1 MGTVA
6 VAHLDHVTHH
16 LVSIEIADSRRHLEL
31 VCNIVGLVEKKLV
44 VILGKIVGRRVF
56 EDVFYCRLEV
66 AFGKSRR
73 GRKRERERER
83 GEWQKYREERGEGEK
98 HKERV
103 KRERKEEKKR
113 NKSRERERRG
123 KKERIVVT
131 IGAPLYCTGEK

>member
-73 GRKRERERER
+73 VGERERERER
-83 GEWQKYREERGEGEK
+83 EENG
-98 HKERV
+98 
-103 KRERKEEKKR
+103 R
-113 NKSRERERRG
+113 NIERRG
-123 KKERIVVT
+123 ERGRNT
-131 IGAPLYCTGEK
+131 RRE